1 MGFHALYGS
10 LVQSLIAAVLSVPL
24 GVMAA
29 VYLVEYGTGR
39 FHG

>member
-1 MGFHALYGS
+1 MYGTIA
-10 LVQSLIAAVLSVPL
+10 QALIAAVLSVPL

-39 FHG
+39 LAK